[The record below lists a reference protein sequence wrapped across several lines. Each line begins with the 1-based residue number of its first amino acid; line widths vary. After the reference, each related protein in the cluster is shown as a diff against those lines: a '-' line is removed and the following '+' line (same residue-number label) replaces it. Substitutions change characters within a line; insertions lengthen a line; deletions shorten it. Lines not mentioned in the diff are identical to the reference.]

1 MVVVVVELARITL
14 KVVVEVGVEVLEAPA
29 VLEVFILVGTA
40 EIPQSKA
47 QLKAIGQVVGVA
59 GGVITLLLEAMVN
72 GEEVVVEVG
81 AIRSVAVPVMVVME
95 VAR

>member
-14 KVVVEVGVEVLEAPA
+14 K
-29 VLEVFILVGTA
+29 
-40 EIPQSKA
+40 
-47 QLKAIGQVVGVA
+47 
-59 GGVITLLLEAMVN
+59 
-72 GEEVVVEVG
+72 VVVEVG